1 MSVIPGKLAVV
12 SSVVLIP
19 VVDQVEMGIVVLAGL
34 QNRRQE
40 HRPDSHEAHDIL
52 NSSQESDSESIS
64 DSYSVR
70 FRG

>member
-40 HRPDSHEAHDIL
+40 HDQIHMRHMISLTAVR
-52 NSSQESDSESIS
+52 SQIQSQSLIPIQ
-64 DSYSVR
+64 
-70 FRG
+70 